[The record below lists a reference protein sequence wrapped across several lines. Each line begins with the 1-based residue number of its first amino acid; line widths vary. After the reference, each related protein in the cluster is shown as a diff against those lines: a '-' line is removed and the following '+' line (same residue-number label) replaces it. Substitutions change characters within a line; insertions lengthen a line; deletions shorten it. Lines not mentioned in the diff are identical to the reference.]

1 MQRRRK
7 GWVVLLVALLVSLCS
22 VEAWAQEAALNLESP
37 SAILMDGATGQ
48 VLFEKNSNE
57 QRPPASVTKIM
68 TLLLIYE
75 AVDDGKLAWDELVT
89 VSDHASSMGGSQVY
103 LEPQEQQTVQDL
115 VKCISIASANDASV
129 AMAER
134 IGGSEEGF
142 VAMMNEKAKELGMN
156 DTNFVN
162 ACGLEAEG
170 HVTTAHDIA
179 LMSRELITKYPDIST
194 YATTWMDEITHTT
207 RKGTSTFGL
216 TNTNKLVKWYPDA
229 TGLKTGFTSDAM
241 FCLSATATRDGRS
254 QIAVIMGAPDSNTRF
269 KEAMALLDYGFANY
283 MLLEGEDEEIS
294 CGQVAVEKGE
304 VPEVDAK
311 LAEKFQ
317 YLAEKGSDNLTW
329 EYHCLE
335 TVPAPVAAGDVVG
348 EAVYF
353 YGGQEVGTVP
363 LVAAETVNRSNF
375 TQTLEKMSTLW
386 VQ

>member
-7 GWVVLLVALLVSLCS
+7 GWLVLLLVLLIALCP
-22 VEAWAQEAALNLESP
+22 VEVFGEEAALQLESP
-37 SAILMDGATGQ
+37 SALLMDGATGQ
-48 VLFEKNSNE
+48 ILFEKNSNE

-68 TLLLIYE
+68 TLLLIFE
-75 AVDDGKLAWDELVT
+75 AVDDGKLAWDDLVT
-89 VSDHASSMGGSQVY
+89 VSDHAASMGGSQVY

-179 LMSRELITKYPDIST
+179 LMSRELITKYPDVST

-207 RKGTSTFGL
+207 RKGTSAFGL

-241 FCLSATATRDGRS
+241 FCLSATAQRDGRS
-254 QIAVIMGAPDSNTRF
+254 QIAVILGAPDSNTRF
-269 KEAMALLDYGFANY
+269 QEAMALLDYGFANY
-283 MLLEGEDEEIS
+283 CLLEGEEKGTV
-294 CGQVAVEKGE
+294 CGQVVLEKGE
-304 VPEVDAK
+304 AEAADAV
-311 LAEKFQ
+311 LTEKFQ
-317 YLAEKGSDNLTW
+317 YLAEKGSDDLTW

-335 TVPAPVAAGDVVG
+335 SMPAPLSAGDVLG

-353 YGGQEVGTVP
+353 MEGQKVGSIP
-363 LVAAETVNRSNF
+363 LIASKDINRSNF
-375 TQTLEKMSTLW
+375 TQSLEKMSTLW

>member
-7 GWVVLLVALLVSLCS
+7 GWALLLAGLLVVLFCGQVQ
-22 VEAWAQEAALNLESP
+22 AQEAAITLESL

-48 VLFEKNSNE
+48 ILFEKNSNE

-68 TLLLIYE
+68 TMLLIFE
-75 AVDDGKLAWDELVT
+75 AIDEGKLSWDELVT
-89 VSDHASSMGGSQVY
+89 VSDHAASMGGSQVY
-103 LEPQEQQTVQDL
+103 LEPQEQQTVKDM

-134 IGGSEEGF
+134 LGGSEAGF

-194 YATTWMDEITHTT
+194 FATTWMDEITHTT

-269 KEAMALLDYGFANY
+269 KEAMNLLDYGFAQY
-283 MLLEGEDEEIS
+283 TLLEGEETDQV
-294 CGQVAVEKGE
+294 CGTVMVEKGCE
-304 VPEVDAK
+304 DVVEAQ
-311 LAEKFQ
+311 LQEKFQ
-317 YLAEKGSDNLTW
+317 YLAKAGEGELTW
-329 EYHCLE
+329 EYQCAPS
-335 TVPAPVAAGDVVG
+335 VPAPVTEGDVLG
-348 EAVYF
+348 EGVFF
-353 YGGQEVGTVP
+353 YEGQEVGRIP
-363 LVAAETVNRSNF
+363 LVASKTVNRSNF
-375 TQTLEKMSTLW
+375 TQSLEKMSTLW